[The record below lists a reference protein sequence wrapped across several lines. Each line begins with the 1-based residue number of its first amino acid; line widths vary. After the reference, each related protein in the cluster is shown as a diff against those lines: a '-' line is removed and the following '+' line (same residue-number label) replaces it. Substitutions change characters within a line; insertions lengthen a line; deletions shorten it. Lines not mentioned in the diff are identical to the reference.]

1 MTNNSLKDTI
11 QNHMKNLPQDVQEAI
26 HASSWERKILD
37 IGRKYGLHVD
47 QLEILQTELSLAVLG
62 LTDRSEFVRETMREA
77 RIDKHVMETMVMDI
91 NREIFE
97 PIRERL
103 RQSRQY
109 EYEVEREDTEST
121 TGLERHEE
129 ETLKKHGVSFN
140 LDEEQDLPVKQMF
153 VEPETIVPEEKKPT
167 LETPLRLQKNQ
178 IGEKQ
183 TTSFDDIIKSR
194 STVSPEVQPFS
205 ENTKTEQIATVSKVE
220 TPKNPFEIN
229 LNPNTLPSVNTEGNQ
244 QKITETRKPF
254 YEKGDPYREPI
265 G

>member
-1 MTNNSLKDTI
+1 MINNSLKNTI
-11 QNHMKNLPQDVQEAI
+11 DQHMKNLPEDVQEAI

-62 LTDRSEFVRETMREA
+62 LTEREEFVQETMREA

-103 RQSRQY
+103 RLSRQH
-109 EYEVEREDTEST
+109 EYEVEREETEPV

-129 ETLKKHGVSFN
+129 ETLKKHGVSFDLN
-140 LDEEQDLPVKQMF
+140 EEQEIPAKQIF
-153 VEPETIVPEEKKPT
+153 VEPETIVQEEKKPI
-167 LETPLRLQKNQ
+167 LENPLRLQKNQ

-183 TTSFDDIIKSR
+183 TTSFDDIIKNQNI
-194 STVSPEVQPFS
+194 VSPEAQPVS
-205 ENTKTEQIATVSKVE
+205 ENIKTEPVATVSKVE
-220 TPKNPFEIN
+220 TPKNPFDVV
-229 LNPNTLPSVNTEGNQ
+229 LDPNKLPSATTEANQ

>member
-97 PIRERL
+97 PIREHL

-109 EYEVEREDTEST
+109 EYEVEREEAEST

-140 LDEEQDLPVKQMF
+140 LDEEQEIPAKQTF
-153 VEPETIVPEEKKPT
+153 VEPETIVPEEKKPI

-183 TTSFDDIIKSR
+183 TTSFDDIIKNQ
-194 STVSPEVQPFS
+194 TIISPAVKPVS
-205 ENTKTEQIATVSKVE
+205 ENTKIEQITPVSKVE
-220 TPKNPFEIN
+220 TPKNPFEVT
-229 LNPNTLPSVNTEGNQ
+229 LDPNKLPSVVTEGNQ